1 MFLGTHTC
9 TYKINSDV
17 KGLLSFSGIHKEED
31 IDQAIQGLS
40 PESDIDFYPICIF
53 DENDVQRDPWTA
65 FFYFRLLF
73 NWLYSI
79 KLYIEKVQL
88 TSIMRRHL
96 LLWSEVFKNE
106 WIHIK
111 PFCQEKQRAAEF
123 LKNLDDIFLCL
134 ELTNIY
140 LVGIKKTAAIVFSL
154 LFLKNLFQKGYRKS
168 KWLCLFAPHFSS
180 QDTWK
185 NTLNKSQNHRWKP
198 PKNCTIH
205 KF

>member
-106 WIHIK
+106 WISTYK
-111 PFCQEKQRAAEF
+111 AFLSGKAEQ
-123 LKNLDDIFLCL
+123 NLWENWDCL
-134 ELTNIY
+134 RH
-140 LVGIKKTAAIVFSL
+140 L
-154 LFLKNLFQKGYRKS
+154 LGLS
-168 KWLCLFAPHFSS
+168 WHV
-180 QDTWK
+180 
-185 NTLNKSQNHRWKP
+185 
-198 PKNCTIH
+198 
-205 KF
+205 

>member
-96 LLWSEVFKNE
+96 LLWSEFFKNI
-106 WIHIK
+106 WRIPVSSHLMNTYK
-111 PFCQEKQRAAEF
+111 AFLSGKAEQN
-123 LKNLDDIFLCL
+123 LRKNWDC
-134 ELTNIY
+134 
-140 LVGIKKTAAIVFSL
+140 
-154 LFLKNLFQKGYRKS
+154 
-168 KWLCLFAPHFSS
+168 
-180 QDTWK
+180 
-185 NTLNKSQNHRWKP
+185 
-198 PKNCTIH
+198 
-205 KF
+205 